1 MQGASCAFQCWKAWL
16 FHALNILLLRR
27 TNSMEMNVLSPEEE
41 LQKLYWLGQ
50 WEGYFP
56 DAIVLAMK
64 IWPLSIRSC
73 LMVVYFHPHRQKW
86 CFLFTLWSMNEVIS
100 PILCLCFTPS
110 WISVH
115 MGRGAC
121 EALYLELS
129 ILSHFLCLQ
138 CTKPGGGGGGN
149 SSHDI
154 IIYSPNILA

>member
-73 LMVVYFHPHRQKW
+73 LMVVYFHPHWQKW

-100 PILCLCFTPS
+100 PILCVSLPPGFQFI
-110 WISVH
+110 WEEEHVK
-115 MGRGAC
+115 
-121 EALYLELS
+121 LYTWNFPFFP
-129 ILSHFLCLQ
+129 IFYVYNAQ
-138 CTKPGGGGGGN
+138 NPGVGVGVGGTVVM
-149 SSHDI
+149 I
-154 IIYSPNILA
+154 